1 MKREETSDSLWA
13 ASPALAL
20 REGTKWDGVDF
31 PGGTAGEGSG
41 FVLAA
46 AQVAAVRQVRLLE
59 GNVHMLPKKKGTKET
74 QECQQG
80 RHEGERGRRG
90 SGRACAQTRW
100 PLQLGCRLR

>member
-59 GNVHMLPKKKGTKET
+59 GNVHMLPKKKKELKKHRSVSK
-74 QECQQG
+74 G
-80 RHEGERGRRG
+80 SMRVRGAGGDLDVPVPRPDG
-90 SGRACAQTRW
+90 HCSWDVG
-100 PLQLGCRLR
+100 